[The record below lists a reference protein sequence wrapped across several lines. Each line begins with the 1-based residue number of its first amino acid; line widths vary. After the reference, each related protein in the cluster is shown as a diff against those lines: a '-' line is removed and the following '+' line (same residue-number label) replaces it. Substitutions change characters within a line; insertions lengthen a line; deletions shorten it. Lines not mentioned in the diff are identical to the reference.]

1 MSESHGDPFAND
13 YLVDDGDPKWTSTL
27 YVGAVGGFLLIV
39 TVVGLI
45 ALFNVMVARETE
57 KKRIN
62 VPINSFELYNNTQLR
77 ELNSYGWVDREKETV
92 HIPIE
97 RAMELTLRDAGAK
110 SE

>member
-27 YVGAVGGFLLIV
+27 YVGAVGSLLLIV
-39 TVVGLI
+39 IVVGLI
-45 ALFNVMVARETE
+45 AVFNVVVADEVE
-57 KKRIN
+57 KKQID
-62 VPINSFELYNNTQLR
+62 VPINSYEQYHNAQLQD
-77 ELNSYGWVDREKETV
+77 LNSYGWVDREKETV